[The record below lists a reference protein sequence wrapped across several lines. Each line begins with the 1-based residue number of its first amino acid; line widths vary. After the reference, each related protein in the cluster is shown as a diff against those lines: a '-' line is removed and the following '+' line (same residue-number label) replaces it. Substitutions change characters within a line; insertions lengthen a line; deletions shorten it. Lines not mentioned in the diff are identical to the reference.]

1 MSECLW
7 ETTQIPTP
15 IGNHPLLSD
24 IRVHVKF
31 DSLILDFCDLPRMCN
46 VTAGGKTRENN
57 LIADEKDQRK
67 KGNPELWTL
76 NL

>member
-24 IRVHVKF
+24 IRVNVKF
-31 DSLILDFCDLPRMCN
+31 DSLILEFFDLPRMRN
-46 VTAGGKTRENN
+46 VTAGGKTYENK